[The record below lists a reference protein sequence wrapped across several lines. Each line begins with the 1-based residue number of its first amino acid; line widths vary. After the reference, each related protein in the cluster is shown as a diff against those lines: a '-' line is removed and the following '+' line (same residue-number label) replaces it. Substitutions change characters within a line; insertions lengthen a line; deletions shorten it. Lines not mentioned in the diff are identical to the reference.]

1 MPKQL
6 VSVVVLKERLINQK
20 VLDDSP
26 LFEESIYLM
35 ELDNQQTKEKMIEY
49 IQKTL
54 NSVETS
60 CFNQFNEEIS
70 SKIVKVIDVFESVY
84 GIEQADLP
92 NEVYHRYLMCPPKTK
107 IEDILSMY
115 YSDYVWE
122 NEM

>member
-1 MPKQL
+1 MTKQL

-20 VLDDSP
+20 ALDDSP
-26 LFEESIYLM
+26 LFEESICLM
-35 ELDNQQTKEKMIEY
+35 ELDNQQTKEKMIEC

-84 GIEQADLP
+84 GIE
-92 NEVYHRYLMCPPKTK
+92 
-107 IEDILSMY
+107 
-115 YSDYVWE
+115 
-122 NEM
+122 